1 MPEKKEP
8 EQDLKLIENFVSA
21 LTIEVAETKKRNV
34 ERQIVLENGE
44 RGQTVGSKFLYTFF
58 LDQDLRFGRAR
69 DDMPVNLVIGDE
81 EIDAVIVS
89 VGEKKVTISSER
101 DFGPVLHQATLKID
115 NSYLIEKLK
124 MAQ

>member
-1 MPEKKEP
+1 
-8 EQDLKLIENFVSA
+8 
-21 LTIEVAETKKRNV
+21 
-34 ERQIVLENGE
+34 
-44 RGQTVGSKFLYTFF
+44 
-58 LDQDLRFGRAR
+58 
-69 DDMPVNLVIGDE
+69 MPVNLVIGDE

-124 MAQ
+124 KVYEEFLEKKTGKMNIPVLKRSFFGNIYTEFGDA